1 MLVLASISKWN
12 DASLILSWLH
22 QNRVATLVRTACENP
37 LWRSKRKTTAVHF
50 QVQPRPLSP
59 SSYGHVRCVPL
70 SLCQQAGHSKLFCS
84 AASLNYCYSTSIR
97 TSCGHP
103 HIQQRGSQFTSI
115 THLNPPWHISNPG
128 KQKNNLLLWSGAV
141 EFQIIMIIIWAFLH
155 FVHRWLI

>member
-1 MLVLASISKWN
+1 MLALASISEWN

-22 QNRVATLVRTACENP
+22 QNRVATLVGTACENP

-141 EFQIIMIIIWAFLH
+141 ELSSEHLCILYIGG
-155 FVHRWLI
+155 